1 MEENHQTKGLSV
13 SFLLL
18 SFFQV
23 VGIGEERAV
32 KRCDFS
38 EKVEKGFSR
47 NFAEEA
53 AEIEGGQGKNF
64 ERERE
69 EKVT

>member
-1 MEENHQTKGLSV
+1 VKENHQTKGLSV

-38 EKVEKGFSR
+38 EKVEKGF
-47 NFAEEA
+47 
-53 AEIEGGQGKNF
+53 
-64 ERERE
+64 
-69 EKVT
+69 